1 MGTLYVIATP
11 IGNLQDISK
20 RALTIMENVSFILC
34 EDTRVSI
41 KILNH
46 YNIKKKLV
54 SYHKFNEEQKL
65 SSILEKLENGEDI
78 AIISDAGTPLISDPG
93 YLLVKA
99 CRERGIK
106 VIGIPG
112 PSAII
117 TALSI
122 AGINTTN
129 FSFYGFL
136 STNNRK
142 FENEIEGIL
151 ASKVN
156 AIVLYESPK
165 RIVKLVE
172 KLITHFP
179 NSKLFIASDLTKL
192 HERSFYGLIEEVYK
206 EISRDPNIEKGEY
219 VLVLEKEYIK
229 DKKEEEMSY
238 ECLLIDTIIKEKV
251 TMKEAINIVSKKK
264 KIAKNILYNASLK
277 IKEIIK

>member
-238 ECLLIDTIIKEKV
+238 ESLLIDTIIKEKV